1 MIQNEYNNARWGEKT
16 MKRLLTERLEKW
28 KNNPRRKPL
37 LLLLGARQVGK
48 TWPMLDFGKQHYKQ
62 VAYVRFDRHE
72 RMRQLFEESSFDM
85 HEMLVNMQ
93 THVGFKIA
101 PGETLIILDEIQEC
115 APAT

>member
-1 MIQNEYNNARWGEKT
+1 M
-16 MKRLLTERLEKW
+16 
-28 KNNPRRKPL
+28 
-37 LLLLGARQVGK
+37 LLLGARQVGK
-48 TWPMLDFGKQHYKQ
+48 TWLMLDFGKLHYKQ

-93 THVGFKIA
+93 THVGFKIT